1 MGRDIESNDRSESP
15 RGPAERSVP
24 PSAPEIPLV
33 LSRERESVQ
42 ERGCMYQ
49 LSPAQRATLA
59 DIGRFRTLA
68 ADELLTYR
76 YQGRSAPFEEDL
88 RGLSAQ
94 GLLQRRTVWTDG
106 KGQPLT
112 VVVLTKRGKNLVQ
125 HQGWASSGQ
134 SVYCGFVKL
143 REVHHDAA
151 IYRMYQAEAAKIVQA
166 GGQIKRVVLDYELKR
181 NVYQPL
187 AKARTLP
194 PLEYAR
200 QQSEIA
206 RQNRLKVVRGK
217 ILLPD
222 LRIEYATRSGASES
236 IDLELATRHYRA
248 GMMRGKAEA
257 GFKMY
262 APSASVAGLTAAFD
276 PEFAAQIFSF

>member
-1 MGRDIESNDRSESP
+1 M
-15 RGPAERSVP
+15 
-24 PSAPEIPLV
+24 
-33 LSRERESVQ
+33 
-42 ERGCMYQ
+42 
-49 LSPAQRATLA
+49 
-59 DIGRFRTLA
+59 
-68 ADELLTYR
+68 
-76 YQGRSAPFEEDL
+76 
-88 RGLSAQ
+88 
-94 GLLQRRTVWTDG
+94 
-106 KGQPLT
+106 
-112 VVVLTKRGKNLVQ
+112 
-125 HQGWASSGQ
+125 
-134 SVYCGFVKL
+134 
-143 REVHHDAA
+143 
-151 IYRMYQAEAAKIVQA
+151 
-166 GGQIKRVVLDYELKR
+166 
-181 NVYQPL
+181 
-187 AKARTLP
+187 
-194 PLEYAR
+194 EYAR